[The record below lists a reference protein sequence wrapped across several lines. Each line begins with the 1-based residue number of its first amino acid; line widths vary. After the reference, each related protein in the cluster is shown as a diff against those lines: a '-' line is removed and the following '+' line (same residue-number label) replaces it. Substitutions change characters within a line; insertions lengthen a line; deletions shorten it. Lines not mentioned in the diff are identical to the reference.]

1 MSAIRVL
8 PALLLILAG
17 TFAQLNPGIIND
29 IINRDIY
36 DQTNNELI
44 PLQSNEEWL
53 VLKISFP
60 NDNFDDDKLF
70 DMLEGENS
78 AKSYINSLN
87 SSSNLNITIINSTWK
102 SSLEDSYWGA
112 DSKSGRDDVSGNGV
126 QNLVTESTKSLL
138 MDLDLS
144 KWDYNGDGIVDR
156 LLIIHSGNA
165 QESTGESSAIWSHF
179 SGLDDPIIVSDWSI
193 EHYTIVSLS
202 SGLGTVMH
210 EMLHQMGA
218 VDLYDVHSDTPS
230 SNWNGLGIWDIMA
243 GGNWNGNG
251 NLPSLPSS
259 TTLELIGANREIKLN
274 PYSNQ
279 SITIN
284 PISYDG
290 KSLAIEIAPKEII
303 RITLRSGGF
312 DSSLPGSGIL
322 VEHQDMNN
330 GNLEYNLVN
339 IDPEIAWVKII
350 EADGNDALLR
360 GRNTG
365 EVGDLFS
372 LGDSFGNEGL
382 RIRDNHGRLVPWTA
396 TVSDINTLKNGEI
409 TNATIIFQNYNDN
422 EIEILPPR
430 NPMELLPS
438 SASFISIKSLK
449 PCDLEVELIY
459 NSNIINE
466 IYKIKIGTSE
476 IPIIDSFVS
485 QFKGNVRG
493 TVGCT
498 GSVPVDINID
508 WIKIGHEIVKSEIIA
523 IVPWNKDSSLAIY
536 PDYIGNDSRSYSITL
551 SGAIS
556 RIATPITQ
564 GELNP
569 GDPILLDI
577 VPDGLLQRGMIAK
590 GEIIFV
596 DGNSLEQRLPITLQ
610 AQSPFVGEG
619 LLPWLAQPSNG
630 IFLVAILLSLSILTS
645 RTKNS

>member
-284 PISYDG
+284 PISDDG

-438 SASFISIKSLK
+438 SSSFISIKSLK